1 MRTAELREMV
11 EGETDDNHKIENL
24 LAQLEEGSE
33 YLENQKEILSQIWN
47 NFRGNVFTF
56 YETER
61 TQPVKKVGTLSS
73 SISMRS
79 AQPGLIYG
87 RICQLGGMS
96 GFQQRRHRKYRPGPG
111 MRLESLVRMRALT
124 FRRLKARLPLNRLET
139 LSVEHRFANVLQ
151 Y

>member
-47 NFRGNVFTF
+47 NFRGNVYTF

-61 TQPVKKVGTLSS
+61 TQPVKKVGALSS

-87 RICQLGGMS
+87 RLCQLGGMS
-96 GFQQRRHRKYRPGPG
+96 GFQQRRY
-111 MRLESLVRMRALT
+111 
-124 FRRLKARLPLNRLET
+124 
-139 LSVEHRFANVLQ
+139 
-151 Y
+151 